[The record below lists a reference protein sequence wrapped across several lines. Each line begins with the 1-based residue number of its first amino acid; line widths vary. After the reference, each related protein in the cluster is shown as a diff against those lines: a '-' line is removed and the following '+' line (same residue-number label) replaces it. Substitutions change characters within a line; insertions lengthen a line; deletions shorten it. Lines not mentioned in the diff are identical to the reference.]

1 MSEPKENR
9 VFLDITR
16 QSAQNSGLF
25 VRNDLKEI
33 VERVEKYGT
42 ERVIGVIYDGT
53 YNLEILTEKIKE
65 NE

>member
-1 MSEPKENR
+1 MSESKEQR

-25 VRNDLKEI
+25 FRSDLKEI
-33 VERVEKYGT
+33 VEKVEKDGNT
-42 ERVIGVIYDGT
+42 RVIGLIYDGT
-53 YNLEILTEKIKE
+53 YNLELLTEKIKE

>member
-1 MSEPKENR
+1 MSEPKEER

-16 QSAQNSGLF
+16 ESAQNSGLF
-25 VRNDLKEI
+25 VRNNLKETI
-33 VERVEKYGT
+33 ERVEIDGT
-42 ERVIGVIYDGT
+42 TRVIGVIYNGT

>member
-1 MSEPKENR
+1 MSEPKE
-9 VFLDITR
+9 
-16 QSAQNSGLF
+16 SAQNSGLF

-33 VERVEKYGT
+33 VEKIEVDGT
-42 ERVIGVIYDGT
+42 TRVIGVIYDGT

>member
-1 MSEPKENR
+1 MSEPKEQR

-33 VERVEKYGT
+33 VEKIEVDGT
-42 ERVIGVIYDGT
+42 TRVIGVIYDGT

>member
-1 MSEPKENR
+1 MGESKENR

-33 VERVEKYGT
+33 VEKIEVDGT
-42 ERVIGVIYDGT
+42 TRVIGVIYDGT

>member
-1 MSEPKENR
+1 MGESKEQR

-25 VRNDLKEI
+25 VRNNLKEI
-33 VERVEKYGT
+33 VERVEKDGK

>member
-1 MSEPKENR
+1 MSEPKEQR

-33 VERVEKYGT
+33 VEKVEKDGT
-42 ERVIGVIYDGT
+42 TRVIGVIYDGT

>member
-1 MSEPKENR
+1 M
-9 VFLDITR
+9 
-16 QSAQNSGLF
+16 NSGLY

-33 VERVEKYGT
+33 VERVEKDYK
-42 ERVIGVIYDGT
+42 ERVIGIIYNGT

>member
-1 MSEPKENR
+1 MGKSKEQR

-25 VRNDLKEI
+25 VRNDLKEFI
-33 VERVEKYGT
+33 ERVEKDGT
-42 ERVIGVIYDGT
+42 TRVIGFIYDGT

>member
-1 MSEPKENR
+1 MSEPKEER

-25 VRNDLKEI
+25 VRNDLKEVI
-33 VERVEKYGT
+33 ERVENDGT
-42 ERVIGVIYDGT
+42 TRVIGIIYNGT

>member
-1 MSEPKENR
+1 MSEPKEQR
-9 VFLDITR
+9 VFLDITQ

-25 VRNDLKEI
+25 VRNDLKELI
-33 VERVEKYGT
+33 ERVEKDGT
-42 ERVIGVIYDGT
+42 ERVIGIIYDGT

>member
-1 MSEPKENR
+1 MSEPKEER

-16 QSAQNSGLF
+16 ESAQNSGLF

-33 VERVEKYGT
+33 VEKIEVDGT
-42 ERVIGVIYDGT
+42 TRVIGVIYDGT

>member
-1 MSEPKENR
+1 MSEPKEQR

-25 VRNDLKEI
+25 VRNDLKEL
-33 VERVEKYGT
+33 VERVEKDGI
-42 ERVIGVIYDGT
+42 ERVIGIIYDGT

>member
-1 MSEPKENR
+1 MSEPKEQR

-33 VERVEKYGT
+33 VERVEKDGI
-42 ERVIGVIYDGT
+42 ERVIGIIYDGT

>member
-1 MSEPKENR
+1 MGEPKEQR
-9 VFLDITR
+9 IFLDITR
-16 QSAQNSGLF
+16 QRAQNSGLF
-25 VRNDLKEI
+25 IRNDLKEF
-33 VERVEKYGT
+33 VERVEKDGT

>member
-1 MSEPKENR
+1 MGEPKEQR

-25 VRNDLKEI
+25 IRNDLKEI
-33 VERVEKYGT
+33 VERVEKDGT
-42 ERVIGVIYDGT
+42 ERVICVIYDGT

>member
-1 MSEPKENR
+1 MGEPKEQWI
-9 VFLDITR
+9 FLDITR

-25 VRNDLKEI
+25 IRNDLKEF
-33 VERVEKYGT
+33 VERVEEDGT
-42 ERVIGVIYDGT
+42 ERVIGIIYDGT

>member
-1 MSEPKENR
+1 MSEPKEQR

-33 VERVEKYGT
+33 VERVEKGGID
-42 ERVIGVIYDGT
+42 RVIGIIYNGT

>member
-1 MSEPKENR
+1 MGELQEER

-16 QSAQNSGLF
+16 KNAQNSGLY
-25 VRNDLKEI
+25 VRNSLKEI
-33 VERVEKYGT
+33 IERVEKDGA
-42 ERVIGVIYDGT
+42 ERVIGIIYNGT

>member
-33 VERVEKYGT
+33 VERVEK
-42 ERVIGVIYDGT
+42 DGT
-53 YNLEILTEKIKE
+53 RESYRYNL
-65 NE
+65 

>member
-1 MSEPKENR
+1 MSESKENR

-33 VERVEKYGT
+33 VEKIEVDGT
-42 ERVIGVIYDGT
+42 TRVIGVIYDGT

>member
-1 MSEPKENR
+1 MSEPKEQR

-16 QSAQNSGLF
+16 QSAKNSGLF
-25 VRNDLKEI
+25 VRNDLKEL
-33 VERVEKYGT
+33 VERVEKDGI
-42 ERVIGVIYDGT
+42 ERVIGIIYDGT

>member
-1 MSEPKENR
+1 MSESKENR

-25 VRNDLKEI
+25 VRNDLKEL
-33 VERVEKYGT
+33 VERVEKDGI
-42 ERVIGVIYDGT
+42 ERVIGIIYDGT

>member
-1 MSEPKENR
+1 MSEPKEQR

-25 VRNDLKEI
+25 VRNDLKEF
-33 VERVEKYGT
+33 VERVEEDGT
-42 ERVIGVIYDGT
+42 LRVIGIIYDGT
-53 YNLEILTEKIKE
+53 YNLEILTKKIKE

>member
-1 MSEPKENR
+1 MSEPKEQR

-16 QSAQNSGLF
+16 KSAMNSGLY

-33 VERVEKYGT
+33 VERVEKDYK
-42 ERVIGVIYDGT
+42 ERVIGIIYNGT

>member
-1 MSEPKENR
+1 MSEPKEQR

-16 QSAQNSGLF
+16 QGAQNSGLF

-33 VERVEKYGT
+33 VDRIEVDGT
-42 ERVIGVIYDGT
+42 TRVIGVIYDGT

>member
-1 MSEPKENR
+1 MSESKENR

-16 QSAQNSGLF
+16 QTAQNSGLY

-33 VERVEKYGT
+33 VERVEKDGT